1 MASLSTIPD
10 DALVLVLGALPV
22 SDASRCETVARRW
35 RSQRDRVRA
44 EQTTHALRNL
54 EINCSARRTHDD
66 EDNYYQKRIPTFTV
80 HGSADAFTVS
90 CESRF
95 SGGPRT
101 WTSSS
106 AGPRYV
112 QIHGASGRLVS
123 WQKSPASASTFER
136 VHEIQSQGIT
146 YSTLPG
152 AFYIRLKNSTT
163 YFGFPRVSSKSRN
176 QTCTRSVAGRAL
188 IPEEYVTR
196 SRRRRVVENHG
207 FFFGGAAIDWDEE
220 SASDDDSVRGMIGGS
235 R

>member
-54 EINCSARRTHDD
+54 DIFCSARRTHDD

-112 QIHGASGRLVS
+112 QIHGDSGRLVS

-163 YFGFPRVSSKSRN
+163 YFGFHVYHQRVGTKPVLVPWPVGRSFPKNTSRAADAAASSRITGSSSAAPQSTGTKN
-176 QTCTRSVAGRAL
+176 Q
-188 IPEEYVTR
+188 
-196 SRRRRVVENHG
+196 RRTTIL
-207 FFFGGAAIDWDEE
+207 FGG
-220 SASDDDSVRGMIGGS
+220 
-235 R
+235 